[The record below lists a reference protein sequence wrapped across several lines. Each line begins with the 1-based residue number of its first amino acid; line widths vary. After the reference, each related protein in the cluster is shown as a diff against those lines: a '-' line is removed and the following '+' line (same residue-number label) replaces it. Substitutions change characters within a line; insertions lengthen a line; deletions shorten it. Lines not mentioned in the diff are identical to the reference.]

1 MNIKKVIITSS
12 IVAGIGAI
20 VYGLYRFYKYQ
31 VSLAMEYC
39 YKITNY
45 KFNAL
50 DQNGINM
57 DLFLKIENKS
67 DFIITILGYDLD
79 ILVNG
84 KNVGHVVSKTQYTLL
99 NKSITEIGINVLF
112 NPLSSFSLVDVI
124 ALLTYAVTDK
134 SKFIIEVKGTI
145 SGKMN
150 FIQIKNF
157 PIDIKM
163 SLADILAP
171 EDPNKPKTVCDIK

>member
-1 MNIKKVIITSS
+1 MNIKKIVVTTS
-12 IVAGIGAI
+12 VLAGIGAI
-20 VYGLYRFYKYQ
+20 VYGLYKFYKYQ

-39 YKITNY
+39 YKISNY
-45 KFNAL
+45 KINAL

-57 DLFLKIENKS
+57 DLFIKIENKS
-67 DFIITILGYDLD
+67 DFVITIVGYDLD
-79 ILVNG
+79 ILING
-84 KNVGHVVSKTQYTLL
+84 KDVGHIVSSSQYTLL
-99 NKSITEIGINVLF
+99 NKSITEISVNVLF
-112 NPLSSFSLVDVI
+112 NPLASFNLMDVVSL
-124 ALLTYAVTDK
+124 LSYAATDK
-134 SKFIIEVKGTI
+134 SKFIVEVKGTI

-163 SLADILAP
+163 SLAEILAP